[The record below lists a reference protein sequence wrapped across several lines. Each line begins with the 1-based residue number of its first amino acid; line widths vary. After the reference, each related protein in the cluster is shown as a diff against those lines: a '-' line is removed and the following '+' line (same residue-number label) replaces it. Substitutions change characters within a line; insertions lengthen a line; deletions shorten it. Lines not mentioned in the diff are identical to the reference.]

1 MGLYSKVTRGEDGFR
16 VISGLLG
23 FSIRQNKKYI
33 YYQTWK
39 EKDRVKQFNPL
50 SRSGAVGQS

>member
-1 MGLYSKVTRGEDGFR
+1 MTRGEDGFR

-33 YYQTWK
+33 YYQTRK

-50 SRSGAVGQS
+50 SRSGAVRQS